1 MGKKRKGTKL
11 SIVGAGAV
19 GTSLAYAT
27 LINGLASEVA
37 LQDINEK
44 KVKAEALDLVLGAS
58 FMPPVKIT
66 GSSDVAVTAG
76 SDIVVITAGAKQ
88 QPGETRMDLAG
99 KTVELMKKI
108 VPGIVEQSPDAVL
121 MLVTNPVDVITQ
133 AALKISGL
141 PDGQVIGSGTVL
153 DLSRLRWLI
162 AGECDVAISSVHA
175 VICGEHGDSE
185 VPMWSTASIGGVPL
199 LEWEEQTGKLG
210 RERRDVITRQT
221 IDAAY
226 EVIGQG
232 RDQLRHRARGQP
244 HHRGDPAR
252 RARRPSR
259 GLQAA
264 WLARHLRRVHVGAER
279 RRPPRRA
286 AHAGAVGQRDGA
298 AGPAGQRRSHPRG
311 RGQPRL
317 LSSVGTS
324 HPGDPAIRRP
334 PRRGWVTSEVR
345 HRPANGASPGPQ
357 PPEEQSPRI
366 AYPHPLGVGSGA
378 GDTPVR
384 AEM

>member
-19 GTSLAYAT
+19 GTSLAYAA

-44 KVKAEALDLVLGAS
+44 KVRAEALDLAHGAA
-58 FMPPVKIT
+58 FMPPVRIE
-66 GSSDVAVTAG
+66 GSADVAVTHG

-153 DLSRLRWLI
+153 DSSRLRWLI

-226 EVIGQG
+226 EVIEGKGATNSAIGLAGSRIIEAILRDEHAVLPVASRLHGWHGISDVCMSVPSVVG
-232 RDQLRHRARGQP
+232 RHGVLRTLE
-244 HHRGDPAR
+244 
-252 RARRPSR
+252 PSVNAMELR
-259 GLQAA
+259 GLQASA
-264 WLARHLRRVHVGAER
+264 DHIREV
-279 RRPPRRA
+279 
-286 AHAGAVGQRDGA
+286 AG
-298 AGPAGQRRSHPRG
+298 S
-311 RGQPRL
+311 
-317 LSSVGTS
+317 
-324 HPGDPAIRRP
+324 
-334 PRRGWVTSEVR
+334 
-345 HRPANGASPGPQ
+345 
-357 PPEEQSPRI
+357 
-366 AYPHPLGVGSGA
+366 LGF
-378 GDTPVR
+378 
-384 AEM
+384 

>member
-44 KVKAEALDLVLGAS
+44 KVKAEALDLVHGAS

-153 DLSRLRWLI
+153 DSSRLRWLI

-226 EVIGQG
+226 EVIEGKG
-232 RDQLRHRARGQP
+232 ATNYAIGLTGARLTEALHSNQ
-244 HHRGDPAR
+244 
-252 RARRPSR
+252 
-259 GLQAA
+259 Q
-264 WLARHLRRVHVGAER
+264 
-279 RRPPRRA
+279 
-286 AHAGAVGQRDGA
+286 
-298 AGPAGQRRSHPRG
+298 
-311 RGQPRL
+311 RL
-317 LSSVGTS
+317 LTLSTVLDNYKGISGVALSVPCIVSSKGLERVLDVPMDAQEITMLKRS
-324 HPGDPAIRRP
+324 ATALRESLK
-334 PRRGWVTSEVR
+334 T
-345 HRPANGASPGPQ
+345 
-357 PPEEQSPRI
+357 
-366 AYPHPLGVGSGA
+366 LGY
-378 GDTPVR
+378 
-384 AEM
+384 

>member
-44 KVKAEALDLVLGAS
+44 KVKAEALDLVHGAS

-153 DLSRLRWLI
+153 DSSRLRWLI

-175 VICGEHGDSE
+175 GICGEHGDSE

-226 EVIGQG
+226 EVIEGKGATNYAIGLAGSRIIEAILRDEHAVLPVASRLHGWHGISDVCMSVPSVVG
-232 RDQLRHRARGQP
+232 RHGVLRTLE
-244 HHRGDPAR
+244 
-252 RARRPSR
+252 PSVNAMELR
-259 GLQAA
+259 GLQASA
-264 WLARHLRRVHVGAER
+264 DHIREV
-279 RRPPRRA
+279 
-286 AHAGAVGQRDGA
+286 AG
-298 AGPAGQRRSHPRG
+298 S
-311 RGQPRL
+311 
-317 LSSVGTS
+317 
-324 HPGDPAIRRP
+324 
-334 PRRGWVTSEVR
+334 
-345 HRPANGASPGPQ
+345 
-357 PPEEQSPRI
+357 
-366 AYPHPLGVGSGA
+366 LGF
-378 GDTPVR
+378 
-384 AEM
+384 